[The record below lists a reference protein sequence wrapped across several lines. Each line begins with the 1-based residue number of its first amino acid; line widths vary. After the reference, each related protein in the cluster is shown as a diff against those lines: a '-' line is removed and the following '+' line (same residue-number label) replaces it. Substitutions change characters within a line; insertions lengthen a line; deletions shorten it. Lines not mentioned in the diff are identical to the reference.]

1 MQAHTLPLYTNIIG
15 GVTMANK
22 KTIALTTDQYNN
34 IITTMRQGFTG
45 CRANNRVATALV
57 LEANLGLRISD
68 IINLKLSDI
77 IKDGSRYRL
86 DVIEQKTGKA
96 RVFTVPTDIYCY
108 IQNYCINEG
117 IQPHQRIFPIT
128 ERAIQKQLK
137 LVCDFLELDNI
148 STHSFRKYFATEI
161 YKNND
166 YNISLVQQ
174 LLQHSNPA
182 ITQRYIGISSKE
194 VETAL
199 NSHSCLI

>member
-1 MQAHTLPLYTNIIG
+1 
-15 GVTMANK
+15 MANK
-22 KTIALTTDQYNN
+22 KTIALTTAQYND
-34 IITTMRQGFTG
+34 IINTMRQGFTG

-77 IKDGSRYRL
+77 IRDGNRYRL
-86 DVIEQKTGKA
+86 DIVEQKTGKA

-108 IQNYCINEG
+108 IQNYCINES
-117 IQPHQRIFPIT
+117 IQPNQRIFPIT

-137 LVCDFLELDNI
+137 LVCDFLDLDNI

-161 YKNND
+161 YRNNGF
-166 YNISLVQQ
+166 NISLVQQ

-199 NSHSCLI
+199 NNHSCLI

>member
-1 MQAHTLPLYTNIIG
+1 
-15 GVTMANK
+15 MANK
-22 KTIALTTDQYNN
+22 KTTALTTDQYNN
-34 IITTMRQGFTG
+34 IITTMRHGFTG

-77 IKDGSRYRL
+77 IKDGNRYRL
-86 DVIEQKTGKA
+86 NIIEQKTGKS

-108 IQNYCINEG
+108 IQNYCITEG

-182 ITQRYIGISSKE
+182 ITQRYIGISSKQ
-194 VETAL
+194 VEAAL
-199 NSHSCLI
+199 NNHSCLI